1 MADEQKFLP
10 DDFWTPK
17 PKEVDV
23 KRDESGQQA
32 YLPADFWNMPTS
44 TKAPEMSKTEDVARS
59 IGSGASTGLIGT
71 PGMGGGFR
79 DLVDL
84 GLRKGLSYAES
95 VLPGTDTQQNIEKRM
110 LASVAASEAGKADIA
125 KSIGLPTFL
134 SKNPI
139 AALPTSQEVVKKAE
153 EYVPAIKPITS
164 YDPKTGYGRVSKD
177 VFEALAGSLVGP
189 GGLGTKLAIGAG
201 GGTAGAGAK
210 EAFRGTDYELP
221 AQIAGT
227 LVGGVGTALGAGKL
241 AASRPAAVQERS
253 DRIAGQIYRERTGDD
268 AAVGKVVK
276 TLEDEIAASKLDPDR
291 YVKGVQPTTAQMA
304 QDTNLSNLEKQ
315 ILALDPGSPE
325 TISLGQ
331 RLAASKEAFGAEA
344 SQAPGMAAAGIKSP
358 DLQKAFALQGYNP
371 QGDASRIA
379 REAIDALEKQKDT
392 LAKEAWQNPLIAQA
406 NMYRGKVSKELN
418 TYLTPSNIM
427 TKTDISRIDPQIM
440 QRINALSQESG
451 KTIPLLEIQAI
462 RSLVLDKSR
471 AAFRDGEGTL
481 GMIHQKLGNKFAKII
496 DNSKNIEFGDKP
508 GIKRK
513 AWSDAVAATKDY
525 YQTFRPEFM
534 AKLIAE
540 TSGGSQKIGANAVF
554 DAMFSGKNAVQ
565 QLKETRTALGT
576 DIDKAAGDW
585 IVGKLTKNGTVSTL
599 KPDTVKNFLAN
610 PTTAGIVDEIPGL
623 RSRIEGLGRLAGE
636 SQVAADQRLIL
647 SNFNTALNN
656 NNPLMLSNF
665 LDAKGAELKSLLS
678 TPQDKNFI
686 DAIGRSAKMM
696 QNLSDKSSMR
706 SKTLDKLQNGRIVD
720 IIYGRSVGAISDGL
734 AIELAAKLAT
744 LGGVP
749 GIPSGLPGAVG
760 AAVSR
765 YSGQSAGPVAE
776 IVGKFVLG
784 DTKRITIERL
794 QQAARDPEIALLLL
808 QKPSPEAIL
817 RLQDRLANITA
828 PMAYER
834 SLDEPKEKREGRA
847 SGGKV
852 SSSSISDRLI
862 TAAESAKRMSN
873 KATEPLLRTSDE
885 SIARAL
891 EIANRHI

>member
-1 MADEQKFLP
+1 MTDFFLP
-10 DDFWTPK
+10 SEKKSPAPDSSVTTDFF
-17 PKEVDV
+17 
-23 KRDESGQQA
+23 
-32 YLPADFWNMPTS
+32 LPSEAGKT
-44 TKAPEMSKTEDVARS
+44 APVGTGEDIARS
-59 IGSGASTGLIGT
+59 MGAGAATGLIGL
-71 PGMGGGFR
+71 PGMPGSLR
-79 DLVDL
+79 DLADV
-84 GLRKGLSYAES
+84 GLRKALSYAES
-95 VLPGTDTQQNIEKRM
+95 ALPGTDTQENIEKR
-110 LASVAASEAGKADIA
+110 LASRASASEAGKEALA
-125 KSIGLPTFL
+125 KSIGLPAFL
-134 SKNPI
+134 SRNPI

-153 EYVPAIKPITS
+153 EYAPAIKSVTN
-164 YDPKTGYGRVSKD
+164 YDPKTWQGRVGKD
-177 VFEALAGSLVGP
+177 FTETVAGSVLGP
-189 GGLGTKLAIGAG
+189 GSLATKLAIGAG
-201 GGTAGAGAK
+201 GGLTGAGAK
-210 EAFRGTDYELP
+210 EAFRGSSLELP
-221 AQIAGT
+221 AQLAGT
-227 LVGGVGTALGAGKL
+227 LVGGVATGLGAGKI
-241 AASRPAAVQERS
+241 AASRPGAVQERAE
-253 DRIAGQIYRERTGDD
+253 RIAGQGAREVIGDD

-276 TLEDEIAASKLDPDR
+276 KLEDELAASKLDPDR
-291 YVKGVQPTTAQMA
+291 YVKGMKPTTAQMA

-325 TISLGQ
+325 AISLGQ

-344 SQAPGMAAAGIKSP
+344 SQAPGMVAAGIKSP
-358 DLQKAFALQGYNP
+358 DLQKAFNLQGFNP

-379 REAIDALEKQKDT
+379 RETIDVFEKQKDD
-392 LAKEAWQNPLIAQA
+392 LAKEAWKNPLIAQA
-406 NMYRGKVSKELN
+406 NMYRGKVSNELN

-481 GMIHQKLGNKFAKII
+481 GMIHQKLGDKFAKII
-496 DNSKNIEFGDKP
+496 DDAENIQFGDKP
-508 GIKRK
+508 GLKRK
-513 AWSDAVAATKDY
+513 AWANAVAATKDY
-525 YQTFRPEFM
+525 YQTFRPDFM

-565 QLKETRTALGT
+565 QLKETRAALGT
-576 DIDKAAGDW
+576 DLDKAAGDW

-599 KPDTVKNFLAN
+599 KPDTVQNFLAN

-636 SQVAADQRLIL
+636 SQVAADQRLLL

-696 QNLSDKSSMR
+696 RNLSDKSSMR
-706 SKTLDKLQNGRIVD
+706 SKTLEKLQNGRIVD
-720 IIYGRSVGAISDGL
+720 IIYGRNAGAISDGL
-734 AIELAAKLAT
+734 AVELAANIASF
-744 LGGVP
+744 GGLT
-749 GIPSGLPGAVG
+749 GIPGGLPGLAG

-784 DTKRITIERL
+784 DTKKITIEKL

-817 RLQDRLANITA
+817 RLQDRLANITS

-834 SLDEPKEKREGRA
+834 SLDRPPEERQGRA
-847 SGGKV
+847 TGGKV
-852 SSSSISDRLI
+852 NSSSIADRLI

>member
-1 MADEQKFLP
+1 MAEEQKFLP
-10 DDFWTPK
+10 DDFWASK
-17 PKEVDV
+17 PQERSV
-23 KRDESGQQA
+23 KSDASGQEA
-32 YLPADFWNMPTS
+32 YLPDDFWNVPTIQ
-44 TKAPEMSKTEDVARS
+44 KAPEIGTGEDIARS
-59 IGSGASTGLIGT
+59 IGAGASTGLIGI
-71 PGMGGGFR
+71 PGLPGSLR
-79 DLVDL
+79 DLADV
-84 GLRKGLSYAES
+84 GLRKGLSYIES
-95 VLPGTDTQQNIEKRM
+95 ALPGTDTQENIEKR
-110 LASVAASEAGKADIA
+110 LASRAAASEAGKEALA
-125 KSIGLPTFL
+125 KSIGLPAFL
-134 SKNPI
+134 SKNPL
-139 AALPTSQEVVKKAE
+139 ASLPTAQEVVKKAE

-164 YDPKTGYGRVSKD
+164 YTPDTKYGRVAKD
-177 VFEALAGSLVGP
+177 TFEAIAGSLVGP
-189 GGLGTKLAIGAG
+189 GGLATKLAIGTG
-201 GGTAGAGAK
+201 GGLTGAGAK
-210 EAFRGTDYELP
+210 EVFRGSDYEFP
-221 AQIAGT
+221 AQLTGSLI
-227 LVGGVGTALGAGKL
+227 GGVATGLGAGKI
-241 AASRPAAVQERS
+241 AASRPGAVQERAE
-253 DRIAGQIYRERTGDD
+253 RIAGQGAREVIGDD
-268 AAVGKVVK
+268 AAVSKVTK
-276 TLEDEIAASKLDPDR
+276 TLKDELAASKLDPDR
-291 YVKGVQPTTAQMA
+291 YVKGVSPTTAQMA
-304 QDTNLSNLEKQ
+304 GDVNVSNLEKQ

-325 TISLGQ
+325 AISLGQ

-344 SQAPGMAAAGIKSP
+344 SKAPGMVAAGIKSP
-358 DLQKAFALQGYNP
+358 DLQKATGLQGFNP
-371 QGDASRIA
+371 QGDASIIA
-379 REAIDALEKQKDT
+379 RSAIDALEKQKDD
-392 LAKEAWQNPLIAQA
+392 LAKEAWKNPLIAQA
-406 NMYRGKVSKELN
+406 NMYRGKVSNELK

-427 TKTDISRIDPQIM
+427 PKTDISRIDPQIM

-481 GMIHQKLGNKFAKII
+481 GMIHQKLGDKFAKII

-513 AWSDAVAATKDY
+513 AWADAVAATKDY

-554 DAMFSGKNAVQ
+554 DTMFSGKNAVQ

-599 KPDTVKNFLAN
+599 KPDAVTKFLAN

-636 SQVAADQRLIL
+636 SQVAADQRLLL

-696 QNLSDKSSMR
+696 QSLSDKSPMR
-706 SKTLDKLQNGRIVD
+706 SKTLEKLQNGRIVD
-720 IIYGRSVGAISDGL
+720 IIYGRNAGAISDGL
-734 AIELAAKLAT
+734 AVELAANIASF
-744 LGGVP
+744 GGLT
-749 GIPSGLPGAVG
+749 GIPGGLPGLAG

-776 IVGKFVLG
+776 IVGKFILG
-784 DTKRITIERL
+784 DTKKITIEKL
-794 QQAARDPEIALLLL
+794 QRFANDPEFALLML

-817 RLQDRLANITA
+817 KISDRLANITT

-834 SLDEPKEKREGRA
+834 SLDRPPEERKGRA

-852 SSSSISDRLI
+852 NSTSIADRLI

>member
-1 MADEQKFLP
+1 MTDFFLP
-10 DDFWTPK
+10 SEKKSPAPDSSVTTDFF
-17 PKEVDV
+17 
-23 KRDESGQQA
+23 
-32 YLPADFWNMPTS
+32 LPSEAGKT
-44 TKAPEMSKTEDVARS
+44 APVGTGEDIARS
-59 IGSGASTGLIGT
+59 MGAGAATGLIGL
-71 PGMGGGFR
+71 PGMAGSLR
-79 DLVDL
+79 DLADV
-84 GLRKGLSYAES
+84 GLRKGLSYIES
-95 VLPGTDTQQNIEKRM
+95 ALPGTDTQENIEKR
-110 LASVAASEAGKADIA
+110 LASRAAASEAGKEALA
-125 KSIGLPTFL
+125 GSIGLPAFL
-134 SKNPI
+134 SKNPL
-139 AALPTSQEVVKKAE
+139 ASLPTSQEVVKKAE
-153 EYVPAIKPITS
+153 EYVPAIKSVTN
-164 YDPKTGYGRVSKD
+164 YDPQTGYGRVGKD
-177 VFEALAGSLVGP
+177 FTETVAGSLLGP
-189 GGLGTKLAIGAG
+189 GGLATKLAIGAG
-201 GGTAGAGAK
+201 GGLTGAGAK
-210 EAFRGTDYELP
+210 EAFRGSALELP

-227 LVGGVGTALGAGKL
+227 LVGGVATGLGAGKI
-241 AASRPAAVQERS
+241 AASRPGAIQERS
-253 DRIAGQIYRERTGDD
+253 DRIAGQIYRERAGDD

-276 TLEDEIAASKLDPDR
+276 TLEDEIEASKLDPDR
-291 YVKGVQPTTAQMA
+291 YVKGVKPTTAQMA
-304 QDTNLSNLEKQ
+304 QDTNISNLEKQ

-325 TISLGQ
+325 AVSLGQ
-331 RLAASKEAFGAEA
+331 RLAASREAFGAEA
-344 SQAPGMAAAGIKSP
+344 SQAPGMVAAGIKSP
-358 DLQKAFALQGYNP
+358 DLQKAFSLQGVNP

-379 REAIDALEKQKDT
+379 RETIDAFEKQKDN
-392 LAKEAWQNPLIAQA
+392 LAKEAWKNPLIAQA
-406 NMYRGKVSKELN
+406 NMYRGKVSNELQ

-481 GMIHQKLGNKFAKII
+481 GMIHQKLGDKFAKII

-508 GIKRK
+508 GLKRK
-513 AWSDAVAATKDY
+513 AWADAVAATKDY

-599 KPDTVKNFLAN
+599 KPDTVQNFLAN

-636 SQVAADQRLIL
+636 SQVAADQRLLL

-665 LDAKGAELKSLLS
+665 LSAKGAELKSLLS
-678 TPQDKNFI
+678 NPQDKNFI

-744 LGGVP
+744 LGGIP

-794 QQAARDPEIALLLL
+794 QQAARDPEIALLLM

-817 RLQDRLANITA
+817 RLQDRLANITS

-834 SLDEPKEKREGRA
+834 SLDRPPEEREGRA

-852 SSSSISDRLI
+852 SSTSIADKLI